1 LFVCSFF
8 FLDPRTKTKG
18 EKKTPPKRGEK
29 GEELSALA
37 NWEQIKGKLKKG
49 KEKKGAT
56 TLSVPRSM
64 P

>member
-1 LFVCSFF
+1 
-8 FLDPRTKTKG
+8 LDPRTKTKG